1 MIMALIAMQSAYLL
15 STFQSEIPLF
25 FRVIPLEFNH
35 DAWLA
40 PSSDFKMEFSE
51 YSNVKTISKLP
62 PHHLHIDKD

>member
-1 MIMALIAMQSAYLL
+1 MQTTYLL

-25 FRVIPLEFNH
+25 FRVIPLKFNF

-40 PSSDFKMEFSE
+40 PSSDFKMEISE
-51 YSNVKTISKLP
+51 YSNVKMISKLP